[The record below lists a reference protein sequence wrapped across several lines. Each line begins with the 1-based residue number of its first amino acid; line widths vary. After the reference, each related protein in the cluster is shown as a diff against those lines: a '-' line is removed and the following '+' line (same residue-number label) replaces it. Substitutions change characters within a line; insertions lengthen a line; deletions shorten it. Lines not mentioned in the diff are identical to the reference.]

1 MKSYYQNKIKKRIIL
16 LLPFFL
22 LWLAG
27 LVYRLV
33 DLQVIHH
40 SRYREIVVDQNQ
52 NIEFIIPKRGTIYDR
67 SGNIL
72 ARSLPR
78 PSVFYTPFHSESPTL
93 QLNRIKKLQSILH
106 LTDSQIRRIRGQIEK
121 NARFIWI
128 KRKIEP
134 EKAMTIERLDLNGIH
149 FLTESKRFYPNG
161 SLAAHILGGV
171 NIDDA
176 GSAGIEH
183 VYNSLLAGEKGEGL
197 ILRDAKR
204 RGYRF
209 ETLKDPK
216 PGKDL
221 VLTIEETIQY
231 IAEKELTRAVRDNR
245 AEWGTVLISQPLSG
259 EILAIANTPSS
270 DLNYSHP
277 GRNFA
282 IHHTF
287 DPGSTFKIVT
297 ASAALESNKIQL
309 TDTFDCSLGYTRIA
323 GKTIRDHHRFQILTF
338 PEVIIH
344 SSNVGT
350 IQISQR
356 LGDRTL
362 YDAISAFGF
371 GSKTGIDLPG
381 EERGIFRAIEDWT
394 TISPASL
401 SIGYEISVT
410 PIQILQAVNVIAN
423 HGVVIRPHI
432 VKSDSFQNDNTG
444 SLRAEPRR
452 AISTATAT
460 ELTHILREA
469 VREGTGKKA
478 QIDGYAVAGKTGTAQ
493 ILDPQTQRYST
504 SEHRSLF
511 VGFIPADN
519 PVLSMVV
526 VIENPQGAF
535 YGGDVAAP
543 VFQKIGSQVLRYLH
557 IPRRPDAPEPIIT
570 AKYWT
575 QPTP

>member
-1 MKSYYQNKIKKRIIL
+1 MKSYYHTKVKKRIIL
-16 LLPFFL
+16 LLPFIII
-22 LWLAG
+22 WLGG
-27 LVYRLV
+27 LIYRLV

-40 SRYREIVVDQNQ
+40 SHHREIVVDQNQ

-78 PSVFYTPFHSESPTL
+78 PSVFYTPFKGESPTL
-93 QLNRIKKLQSILH
+93 QLNRIKRLQPVLH
-106 LTDSQIRRIRGQIEK
+106 LTDSQIRRIRSQIEK
-121 NARFIWI
+121 DARFIWI

-134 EKAMTIERLDLNGIH
+134 EKAAAVERLDLSGIH

-176 GSAGIEH
+176 GSGGIEH
-183 VYNSLLAGEKGEGL
+183 LYNSLLAGKNGEGL
-197 ILRDAKR
+197 MLRDAKR

-209 ETLKDPK
+209 ETLKEPK

-231 IAEKELTRAVRDNR
+231 IAEKELTRAVRDSR
-245 AEWGTVLISQPLSG
+245 AEWGTVLVSQPSSG

-297 ASAALESNKIQL
+297 ASAALESHKIQM
-309 TDTFDCSLGYTRIA
+309 TDTFDCSLGYARIA
-323 GKTIRDHHRFQILTF
+323 GKTIRDHHRFDILTF

-356 LGDRTL
+356 LGVQTL
-362 YDAISAFGF
+362 HDTISAFGF
-371 GSKTGIDLPG
+371 GRKTGIDLPG
-381 EERGIFRAIEDWT
+381 EEKGIFRAVEDWT

-423 HGVVIRPHI
+423 QGVVIPPHI
-432 VKSDSFQNDNTG
+432 VKSSSFQGGAG
-444 SLRAEPRR
+444 SSSAEPRR
-452 AISTATAT
+452 AISTSTAMD
-460 ELTHILREA
+460 LSHILHEA

-478 QIDGYAVAGKTGTAQ
+478 QIDGYTVAGKTGTAQ
-493 ILDPQTQRYST
+493 IFDPKTQHYS
-504 SEHRSLF
+504 SRAHRSLF
-511 VGFIPADN
+511 VGFVPADD
-519 PVLSMVV
+519 PVLSIVV

-543 VFQKIGSQVLRYLH
+543 VFREIGSRILRYLH
-557 IPRRPDAPEPIIT
+557 IPRRPENPRPLIT
-570 AKYWT
+570 AKVWM

>member
-1 MKSYYQNKIKKRIIL
+1 MKSYYQNKVKKRIFL
-16 LLPFFL
+16 LLPLFL
-22 LWLAG
+22 LWLGG

-52 NIEFIIPKRGTIYDR
+52 NIEAIIPKRGTIYDR

-78 PSVFYTPFHSESPTL
+78 SSVFYTPFQGESAAV
-93 QLNRIKKLQSILH
+93 QLARIKKLQPVLH
-106 LTDSQIRRIRGQIEK
+106 LTDSQVSRIRALIEK
-121 NARFIWI
+121 NTNFIWI
-128 KRKIEP
+128 QRKIEP
-134 EKAMTIERLDLNGIH
+134 EKAERIERMDLNGIH

-161 SLAAHILGGV
+161 SLAAHVLGGV

-176 GSAGIEH
+176 GSGGIEH
-183 VYNSLLAGEKGEGL
+183 LYNSLLAGEKGEGL

-209 ETLKDPK
+209 ETLKEPK
-216 PGKDL
+216 PGEDL

-231 IAEKELTRAVRDNR
+231 IAEKELTRAVRDSR
-245 AEWGTVLISQPLSG
+245 AAWGTVLVSQPRSG

-270 DLNYSHP
+270 DLNYSRP

-297 ASAALESNKIQL
+297 ASAALESHKIQL
-309 TDTFDCSLGYTRIA
+309 TDTFDCSLGYARIA
-323 GKTIRDHHRFQILTF
+323 GKTIHDHQRFQILTF

-356 LGDRTL
+356 LGNRAL
-362 YDAISAFGF
+362 YDTISAFGF

-381 EERGIFRAIEDWT
+381 EETGIFRDVEDWT

-410 PIQILQAVNVIAN
+410 PVQILQAVNLIAN
-423 HGVVIRPHI
+423 RGITIRPHLI
-432 VKSDSFQNDNTG
+432 KSESFQDDSGG
-444 SLRAEPRR
+444 SSGTEPNQV
-452 AISTATAT
+452 ISAATAA
-460 ELTHILREA
+460 EITHILQTA
-469 VREGTGKKA
+469 VQKGTGQKA
-478 QIDGYAVAGKTGTAQ
+478 RIDGYHVAGKTGTAQ
-493 ILDPQTQRYST
+493 IFDPQTRQYS
-504 SEHRSLF
+504 SQAHRSLF
-511 VGFIPADN
+511 VGFVPADN

-543 VFQKIGSQVLRYLH
+543 VFQKIGTQVLRYLNV
-557 IPRRPDAPEPIIT
+557 PRLPKDPEPLIT

-575 QPTP
+575 QPAP

>member
-1 MKSYYQNKIKKRIIL
+1 MKSYYHTKVKKRIIL
-16 LLPFFL
+16 LLPFIII
-22 LWLAG
+22 WIGG
-27 LVYRLV
+27 LIYRLV

-40 SRYREIVVDQNQ
+40 SHHREIVVDQNQ
-52 NIEFIIPKRGTIYDR
+52 NIEFIIPERGTIYDR

-78 PSVFYTPFHSESPTL
+78 PSVFYTPFKGESPTL
-93 QLNRIKKLQSILH
+93 QLKRIKRLQPILH
-106 LTDSQIRRIRGQIEK
+106 LTDSQIRRIRSQIEK
-121 NARFIWI
+121 DARFIWI

-134 EKAMTIERLDLNGIH
+134 KKAAAIEGLDLSGIH

-176 GSAGIEH
+176 GSGGIEH
-183 VYNSLLAGEKGEGL
+183 LYNSLLAGKNGEGL
-197 ILRDAKR
+197 MLRDAKR
-204 RGYRF
+204 RSYRF
-209 ETLKDPK
+209 ETLKEPK

-231 IAEKELTRAVRDNR
+231 IAEKELTRAVRDSR
-245 AEWGTVLISQPLSG
+245 AEWGTVLVSQPSSG

-270 DLNYSHP
+270 DLNYSQP

-297 ASAALESNKIQL
+297 ASAALESHKIQM
-309 TDTFDCSLGYTRIA
+309 TDTFDCSLGYARIA
-323 GKTIRDHHRFQILTF
+323 GKTIRDHHRFDILTF

-356 LGDRTL
+356 LGVQTL
-362 YDAISAFGF
+362 HDAISAFGF
-371 GSKTGIDLPG
+371 GRKTGIDLPG
-381 EERGIFRAIEDWT
+381 EEKGIFRAVKDWT

-423 HGVVIRPHI
+423 RGVVIPPHI
-432 VKSDSFQNDNTG
+432 VKSSSFQSDSG
-444 SLRAEPRR
+444 SPSTEPRR
-452 AISTATAT
+452 AISSSTAMD
-460 ELTHILREA
+460 LSHILHEA

-478 QIDGYAVAGKTGTAQ
+478 QIEGYAVAGKTGTAQ
-493 ILDPQTQRYST
+493 IFDPKTQHYS
-504 SEHRSLF
+504 SRAHRSLF
-511 VGFIPADN
+511 VGFVPADN
-519 PVLSMVV
+519 PVLSIVV

-543 VFQKIGSQVLRYLH
+543 VFREIGSRILRYLH
-557 IPRRPDAPEPIIT
+557 IPRRPENPQPLIT
-570 AKYWT
+570 AKVWM